1 MVFELSFLFFV
12 MHHISKSAIVP
23 FSPQQ
28 MYELV
33 NNINDYPQFLN
44 WCEGASILNQSDD
57 QITASVQINK
67 GGLKQTFSTLNKLK
81 PFRLIEMQLLE
92 GPFEQFLG
100 EWRFEPLGDNAAKVF
115 LDLKFKFK
123 SKLLDLTLS
132 PIFTKIANSQ
142 LDAFVARAKKIY
154 D

>member
-12 MHHISKSAIVP
+12 MHRISKSAIVP

-44 WCEGASILNQSDD
+44 WCEGASILNQSDH

-67 GGLKQTFSTLNKLK
+67 GGLKQTFRTLNTLK
-81 PFRLIEMQLLE
+81 PFRLIEMKLLD
-92 GPFEQFLG
+92 GPFEYFSG
-100 EWRFEPLGDNAAKVF
+100 EWRFEPLGENAAKVF
-115 LDLKFKFK
+115 LNLQFKFK
-123 SKLLDLTLS
+123 SKLLDMSLT

-142 LDAFVARAKKIY
+142 LDAFVARANKIY
-154 D
+154 S